1 MQPVA
6 IAIASI
12 AIMNIMILFKI
23 DFAIIANVTSAYV
36 MSCLG
41 VRFDDKSPAHFLF
54 FEVNYRNAI
63 LVMALR
69 QPA

>member
-1 MQPVA
+1 VQLVA

-54 FEVNYRNAI
+54 F
-63 LVMALR
+63 
-69 QPA
+69 